1 MKAFL
6 LNSISSHLMALYSHP
21 TASVLVNGSAS
32 TPFVISNGIRQGC
45 PLSPLLFVLVMEHL
59 ATAIRQNNNIMG
71 IPTPS
76 SEVKL
81 SLYADDLLVYIQQ
94 PHTFLPSLMQELR
107 RFGDLSNFKL
117 NMSKTE
123 ALNISLTPSTL
134 TQLRTNFPFQWGA
147 RGISYLGVTIPSNLA
162 DLYNLNFPPLL
173 SRIRKE
179 LDTWNQTPLPWFGRI
194 NTLKMDTLPK
204 LLYVFQTIPILL
216 PQRFFASLRSMSIRF
231 VWQQGMS
238 RIRHALLTYPKT
250 RGGVGLPDFE
260 MYHRAAVLSRILE
273 WLPRPFPKA
282 STAIEQDLSTSDLRA
297 LLWGYGR
304 GLSTLAN
311 CSPLTTAALHLWYR
325 KGLLPIL
332 STDPSL
338 LTSLFDHPDLPQGM
352 STNLVGPYSRDAWPT
367 ANSFIH
373 PNTGTPV
380 LPGARGNWLT
390 ALRISSFCSDLFSS
404 THTHRPL
411 TDYEQLCSLSET
423 PRHLLSTIYKL
434 LHSLTH
440 DQLPPYTRRWATDLG
455 KDLSPD
461 DWQKSFHFTHKSSIS
476 CHIQE
481 KNFKLLARWYRDP
494 QSLHKI
500 FPSTA
505 TTCWRSRGQLSP
517 HMVELQRHPAIMV
530 TGFCHI
536 Q

>member
-273 WLPRPFPKA
+273 WFPRPFPKA
-282 STAIEQDLSTSDLRA
+282 STAIEQDLSTSDL
-297 LLWGYGR
+297 
-304 GLSTLAN
+304 
-311 CSPLTTAALHLWYR
+311 
-325 KGLLPIL
+325 
-332 STDPSL
+332 
-338 LTSLFDHPDLPQGM
+338 
-352 STNLVGPYSRDAWPT
+352 
-367 ANSFIH
+367 
-373 PNTGTPV
+373 
-380 LPGARGNWLT
+380 
-390 ALRISSFCSDLFSS
+390 
-404 THTHRPL
+404 
-411 TDYEQLCSLSET
+411 
-423 PRHLLSTIYKL
+423 
-434 LHSLTH
+434 
-440 DQLPPYTRRWATDLG
+440 
-455 KDLSPD
+455 
-461 DWQKSFHFTHKSSIS
+461 
-476 CHIQE
+476 
-481 KNFKLLARWYRDP
+481 
-494 QSLHKI
+494 
-500 FPSTA
+500 
-505 TTCWRSRGQLSP
+505 
-517 HMVELQRHPAIMV
+517 
-530 TGFCHI
+530 
-536 Q
+536 